1 MELTQENRMTGK
13 NVEREESNE
22 PFNGMSEGYRKR
34 LWGVMAINAAM
45 FAVEITAGNVA
56 QSQALLADSLDFFGD
71 SLTYAISLAVIGAS
85 LQTRSNVAIL
95 KGASLLLMGV
105 WVLGSTA
112 VQFFNSSVPQAE
124 VMGSIGVLALLANV
138 ASAFLLLSYR
148 EGDANIRSAWL
159 CTRNDAI
166 GNIAVV
172 VAAFG
177 VWGTNAALPDVIVG
191 AIMAGLFLSASVQI
205 ISQAVAEKRSAR
217 SR

>member
-13 NVEREESNE
+13 HVKREESNE
-22 PFNGMSEGYRKR
+22 PFNGMSDGYRKR
-34 LWGVMAINAAM
+34 LWGVMAINAGM
-45 FAVEITAGNVA
+45 FAVEVTAGNVA
-56 QSQALLADSLDFFGD
+56 DSQALLADSLDFFGD

-95 KGASLLLMGV
+95 KGVSLLLMGV

-138 ASAFLLLSYR
+138 VSAFLLLSYR

-172 VAAFG
+172 IAAFG
-177 VWGTNAALPDVIVG
+177 VWGTNAALPDLIVG
-191 AIMAGLFLSASVQI
+191 AIMAGLFLSSSVQI